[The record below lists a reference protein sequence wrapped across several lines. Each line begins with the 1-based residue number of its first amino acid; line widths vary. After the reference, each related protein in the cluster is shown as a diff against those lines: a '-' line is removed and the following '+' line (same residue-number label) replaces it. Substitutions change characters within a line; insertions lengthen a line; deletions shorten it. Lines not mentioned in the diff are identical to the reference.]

1 MFENFIQEHLFDM
14 LNLIV
19 LPLFYWVWESDRKIL
34 LLQKDLEMYKSITL
48 NYENQFK
55 QLFDKLDEI
64 KDDIHNSF
72 VSQKSCDF
80 RHNKHT

>member
-1 MFENFIQEHLFDM
+1 MFENFIQEHFFDM

-19 LPLFYWVWESDRKIL
+19 LPLFYWIWESDRRIL
-34 LLQKDLEMYKSITL
+34 VLQKDLETYKSITL

-64 KDDIHNSF
+64 KGDIHNSF